1 MDAADM
7 MGELQ
12 QRCEARLR
20 ADGHAD
26 CQYLPQAR
34 YDAASGMV
42 VCGCGVF
49 ADLDVNAENTEP
61 GGQMVARQAGTV
73 AYEAAD
79 PIESTLALID
89 PTEQYTPD
97 DVERHIVDV
106 LARLEMGAKFEREV
120 IGKQYETAQAYE
132 LAYQAAVLASE
143 HTSADRRKADA
154 ITKCEAEL
162 KAKNEAEFL
171 RKAVQATM
179 HNLRAVL
186 TGYQSVSRSVGA
198 TYSGGGAPHAHTR

>member
-12 QRCEARLR
+12 QRCEERLR
-20 ADGHAD
+20 ATGHGD

-49 ADLDVNAENTEP
+49 ADFDPAATVASGT
-61 GGQMVARQAGTV
+61 QVVARPAGTID
-73 AYEAAD
+73 YEAAD

-132 LAYQAAVLASE
+132 LAYQAAILASE

-198 TYSGGGAPHAHTR
+198 TYNAGGAPHAHTR